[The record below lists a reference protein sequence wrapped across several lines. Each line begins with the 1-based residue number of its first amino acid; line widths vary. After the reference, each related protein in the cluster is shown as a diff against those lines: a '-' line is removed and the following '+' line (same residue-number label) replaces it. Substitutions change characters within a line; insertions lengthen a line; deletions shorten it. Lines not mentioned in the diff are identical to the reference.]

1 MRAAQRLDKPAA
13 ETRPRGERLA
23 VINGL
28 RGVAITLVIAFHL
41 LLGALPE
48 NGLSLGVFGIALSPS
63 PLLTNGWTGV
73 NLFFILSGFV
83 LFLPFAGDAEA
94 MATFAARMG
103 FYRRRFRRLMP
114 LFYIAVLAAWS
125 AAAARSGTADFGQL
139 LSVLSLEFTLD
150 PQGFAPPFNPALW
163 SIGVEC
169 VFSLLF
175 PILVLATRRVGLTR
189 LVAGV
194 LVAALVARLL
204 GIARF
209 PALQGATFNS
219 DAFICRLDEFVLGMM
234 LARLYIER
242 RLSRQPGRWAM
253 AGVALVL
260 LAWIGFDLVLRGF
273 LPPLARA
280 GLNDVLDAGLCAVI
294 YGALASGPRLAACL
308 SWPPLQRLGVMCYSL
323 YIWHWPLLQLIA
335 PDRATM
341 SPAQLVVA
349 VPLFLAATLAVAA
362 LSYRFIEF
370 PTWRWHF
377 AVAPRRP
384 A

>member
-1 MRAAQRLDKPAA
+1 MRAAQLFDGPEA
-13 ETRPRGERLA
+13 EIRPRGERLA

-28 RGVAITLVIAFHL
+28 RGVAIALVIAFHL

-48 NGLSLGVFGIALSPS
+48 NGLSLGVFGFPLSVS

-83 LFLPFAGDAEA
+83 LFLPFAGDGEA
-94 MATFAARMG
+94 MATLAARMG

-114 LFYIAVLAAWS
+114 LFYIAVLTAWS
-125 AAAARSGTADFGQL
+125 VAAARSGTADLGEL

-150 PQGFAPPFNPALW
+150 PQRFAPSFNPALW

-175 PILVLATRRVGLTR
+175 PILVLAARRVGLAR

-194 LVAALVARLL
+194 LVAALAARIL

-234 LARLYIER
+234 LARLYVER
-242 RLSRQPGRWAM
+242 RLSRRPGRWAA

-273 LPPLARA
+273 LPPLVRA

-294 YGALASGPRLAACL
+294 YGALTPGTRLAACL
-308 SWPPLQRLGVMCYSL
+308 SWPPLQRLGAMCYSL

-335 PDRATM
+335 PDRAAM
-341 SPAQLVVA
+341 SPARLAVA
-349 VPLFLAATLAVAA
+349 VSLFLAATLAVAA

-370 PTWRWHF
+370 PAWRWRF